1 MKYKKTNG
9 FSEFNNNIRL
19 KDLKKILI
27 SFFLYHLISLS
38 RLISIILYNIIFLL
52 FIILYMKIYLMAEIE
67 K

>member
-9 FSEFNNNIRL
+9 FSEFNNNTRL

-38 RLISIILYNIIFLL
+38 RLISIILYNIFLL

>member
-19 KDLKKILI
+19 KDLKKFLI

-38 RLISIILYNIIFLL
+38 RLISIINIIFLL